1 MHRLTASL
9 SLAGVLLSPPRAK
22 ALRILFAALAAAV
35 SVLAVWLLVAV
46 NLFYYPQTAAE
57 PGRADAVVVLA
68 GAAPERL
75 PVGRELVRDGYAPIL
90 ALSTTNTPGNAVT
103 DTVCTYFAG
112 PAVRCFS
119 PSPLSTRG
127 EARAIARL
135 AADNGWEE
143 IIVVTST
150 YHLVRAEA
158 NISQCSNVRVRMVA
172 SEPELSPGQWLGRF
186 VEETGGVLAAFIRP
200 ACATPIG

>member
-1 MHRLTASL
+1 MPYSL
-9 SLAGVLLSPPRAK
+9 SRAR
-22 ALRILFAALAAAV
+22 ALRILAAAATAAV
-35 SVLAVWLLVAV
+35 SVLVVWLLVAV
-46 NLFYYPQTAAE
+46 NLFYYPQADSE
-57 PGRADAVVVLA
+57 PGQADAVVVLA

-75 PVGRELVRDGYAPIL
+75 PVGRDLITDGSAPVLV
-90 ALSTTNTPGNAVT
+90 LSTTGTPGNAVT
-103 DTVCTYFAG
+103 DTVCKYFAG

-135 AADNGWEE
+135 AADNNWDE

-172 SEPELSPGQWLGRF
+172 SEPDLTAGQWLGRF
-186 VEETGGVLAAFIRP
+186 TEETGGVLAAFLRP
-200 ACATPIG
+200 ACASPIG